1 MDDLQ
6 TRISDDLK
14 AAGYTVLGW
23 GWRNRLSAMVARDR
37 AVAVVRFTGFTS
49 DEGGRRET
57 ADAMLVLGS
66 AESEIWASGTGV
78 QDIANR
84 FVGVLASVESCFPE
98 LEDTEVD
105 YEFRTERNAAPLVAV
120 LAQCVGGYV

>member
-1 MDDLQ
+1 M
-6 TRISDDLK
+6 
-14 AAGYTVLGW
+14 GW
-23 GWRNRLSAMVARDR
+23 GWRNRLSAMVAGGNQ
-37 AVAVVRFTGFTS
+37 VAVVRYTGFTP

-78 QDIANR
+78 QALATA
-84 FVGVLASVESCFPE
+84 FVDVLAAVESCFPE

-105 YEFRTERNAAPLVAV
+105 YDFRTERNAPPLVAI
-120 LAQCVGGYV
+120 LAQCIGGYV